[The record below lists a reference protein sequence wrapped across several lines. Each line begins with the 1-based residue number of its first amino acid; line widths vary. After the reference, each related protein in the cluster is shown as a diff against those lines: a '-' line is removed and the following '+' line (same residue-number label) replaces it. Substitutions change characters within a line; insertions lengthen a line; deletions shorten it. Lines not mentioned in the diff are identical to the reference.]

1 MPERIAHR
9 ILDRGKADR
18 APEPLRLPRPLNQ
31 LPWDIGQF
39 EFGVK
44 GTDFIGVLSTVL
56 QRDTQSQFQVYL
68 TDSASFP
75 AHFPLPGAIPDG
87 GCGTVRLCGAR
98 A

>member
-1 MPERIAHR
+1 MRKCIYHPNSGNYSDSRRRLVRCRACSR
-9 ILDRGKADR
+9 YRGDVV
-18 APEPLRLPRPLNQ
+18 
-31 LPWDIGQF
+31 IGQF